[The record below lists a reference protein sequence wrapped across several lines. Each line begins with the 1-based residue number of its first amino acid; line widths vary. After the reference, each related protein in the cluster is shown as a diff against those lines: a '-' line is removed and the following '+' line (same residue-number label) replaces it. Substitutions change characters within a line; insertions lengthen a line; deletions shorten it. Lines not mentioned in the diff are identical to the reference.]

1 MTDNF
6 FDRAKTKLNPPVS
19 AWKEDLPENN
29 QPQLVPPQLL
39 WLNKINDT
47 WLEIPRYDKGMT
59 WWGMIPSAVLML
71 GFTIYSLYSIVI
83 MKISWHLSGNI
94 LLLVVLLSFM
104 FFLHCFLFCM
114 KLYFVTPRDQP
125 VRFNKKRQNVY
136 VFKCK
141 KDRIPWF
148 KWPVIIT
155 RYNWAD
161 VHGEIR
167 YCSDRYRSGHQLWGS
182 VCEPG
187 TYNVIHRFQLADGE
201 PAELQQVW
209 SFLCLY
215 MKGEPVPA
223 EPKNKGR
230 PDSWRPRKADKWPE
244 EWGRESTTAPDGST
258 PVIRFRETLPE

>member
-1 MTDNF
+1 MPDNF
-6 FDRAKTKLNPPVS
+6 FDRAKPKLNPPVS

-155 RYNWAD
+155 DITGLMFTVKSGIAAIATVRAISYGA
-161 VHGEIR
+161 
-167 YCSDRYRSGHQLWGS
+167 RSANRERIMSSIVFSLQTESPQSYSKSGVSS
-182 VCEPG
+182 VC
-187 TYNVIHRFQLADGE
+187 I
-201 PAELQQVW
+201 
-209 SFLCLY
+209 
-215 MKGEPVPA
+215 
-223 EPKNKGR
+223 
-230 PDSWRPRKADKWPE
+230 
-244 EWGRESTTAPDGST
+244 
-258 PVIRFRETLPE
+258 